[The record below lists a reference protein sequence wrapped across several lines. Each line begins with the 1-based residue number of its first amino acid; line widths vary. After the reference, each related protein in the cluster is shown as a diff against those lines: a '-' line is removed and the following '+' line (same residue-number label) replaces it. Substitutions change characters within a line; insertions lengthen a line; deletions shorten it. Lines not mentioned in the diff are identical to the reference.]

1 MTCCFIVCR
10 NCHGFHT
17 ALILVSHRIH
27 FVEDCG
33 KSYALIRAD
42 VAQCDVQLDDSAER
56 FHNENNCIVCKGDNS
71 FEIEEINLSDVIGK
85 AVLFEHDEIKRR
97 ILRPSNYFIK
107 TDIMVNKI
115 YKRFNNSIRY
125 TIKSDIYNEYLKE
138 RDILFKKHILSLD

>member
-1 MTCCFIVCR
+1 MDSKILRIIVRGHSMEPLLKNGDIVYSVKSDEYVLGDILIFAKDSNVIIHRFI
-10 NCHGFHT
+10 
-17 ALILVSHRIH
+17 
-27 FVEDCG
+27 
-33 KSYALIRAD
+33 D
-42 VAQCDVQLDDSAER
+42 VD
-56 FHNENNCIVCKGDNS
+56 NENNCIVCKGDNS